1 MNKRNIVTQA
11 VIAYKRAR
19 EYELRIYTVIGLLT
33 IEAGN
38 TAYVDEMGSIQT
50 ASEKIIGEVLG
61 WSIYEDDEEEFAV
74 IQDMLDDEKKD
85 IKEIVDYIMSKME
98 KGE

>member
-1 MNKRNIVTQA
+1 MNIRNIVTQA
-11 VIAYKRAR
+11 VIGYKRAR
-19 EYELRIYTVIGLLT
+19 EYELRIYSVIGLLT
-33 IEAGN
+33 VEAGN

-61 WSIYEDDEEEFAV
+61 WDIYGDEEDDFAK
-74 IQDMLDDEKKD
+74 IQEMLDDDKKE
-85 IKEIVDYIMSKME
+85 IKDIVDYIMSKMN